1 MKGTFDDLSDDEKTK
16 AFLQLLEYK
25 LKLEKEQKQDK
36 EEEAENEDNFHELW
50 QRLPSHQVKPETET
64 EEEKK
69 VRESIQVWYGI
80 NCSDHQYCSYILLL
94 APVLFQLLRS

>member
-50 QRLPSHQVKPETET
+50 QRLPSHQVKPDTET
-64 EEEKK
+64 EEEKR

-80 NCSDHQYCSYILLL
+80 NGSDHQYCSYILLL